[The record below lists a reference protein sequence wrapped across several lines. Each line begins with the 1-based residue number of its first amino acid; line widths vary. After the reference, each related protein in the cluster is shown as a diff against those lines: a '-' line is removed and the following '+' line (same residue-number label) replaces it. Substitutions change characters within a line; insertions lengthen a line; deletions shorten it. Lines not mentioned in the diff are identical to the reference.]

1 MKSRGL
7 PLAICALGTL
17 VAISAA
23 SHAYAQSTPNF
34 GTRSPRVC
42 NDIKVKPTPEQAA
55 ELVQCHQ
62 EYKGARN
69 ITLLENVQI
78 QMGGPQPY
86 NYRAHSQL
94 TGVDTTSQV
103 YPLRGSY
110 VLYGCDAES
119 VNPVI
124 HSDNREK
131 NCSYVN
137 KSSATGYCW
146 KTTFGNW
153 DCSIV
158 DIEHNDPVLNQP
170 PPRS

>member
-1 MKSRGL
+1 MIKLAAIIASVVTTICIL
-7 PLAICALGTL
+7 PAGPL
-17 VAISAA
+17 
-23 SHAYAQSTPNF
+23 HAQTAPNF

-55 ELVQCHQ
+55 ALVQCRQ
-62 EYKGARN
+62 EHTGVRD

-86 NYRAHSQL
+86 NYRAHSHL
-94 TGVDTTSQV
+94 TAADTTSQV

-110 VLYGCDAES
+110 VWYHCDAES
-119 VNPVI
+119 VIPAI
-124 HSDNREK
+124 KSDNRGK

-137 KSSATGYCW
+137 KSSATGFCW
-146 KTTFGNW
+146 KTTFDNW
-153 DCSIV
+153 DCTIL
-158 DIEHNDPVLNQP
+158 DTEHNDPVMYQP